1 MRQEENETYEQWLIR
16 ALIYEKHRA
25 LIDIAIGRDPNQVL
39 EDFANRLTAKAIHP
53 LIKELRESSIDKK

>member
-16 ALIYEKHRA
+16 ALTYEKHRA

-39 EDFANRLTAKAIHP
+39 EDFANRLTAKAMHP
-53 LIKELRESSIDKK
+53 IIRQLRDTSVDKK